1 LTAQARSK
9 LSGYRLQSATPFG
22 EAPLTNVPSPPQL
35 EFVFGADV
43 KVDQALSVGDVGKG
57 TRRFVPIAGGEA
69 SGPKLKGKV
78 LPGGG
83 DWQTI
88 RDDGVAELEA
98 RYTVE
103 TDDGALIFVRNY
115 GLRHGPPEIIAA
127 LAAGKAVDH
136 GSYYFRGAT
145 FFETSAGQYVWLT
158 RQIIVCVG
166 EREPAR
172 VSLKFYQ
179 VL

>member
-1 LTAQARSK
+1 MTD
-9 LSGYRLQSATPFG
+9 T
-22 EAPLTNVPSPPQL
+22 PSPPQL

-43 KVDQALSVGDVGKG
+43 KVDQPLSVGDVGKG
-57 TRRFVPIAGGEA
+57 TRRFVPIAGGKA
-69 SGPKLKGKV
+69 SGPKLNGKV

-83 DWQTI
+83 DWQII

-98 RYTVE
+98 RYTLQ

-115 GLRHGPPEIIAA
+115 GLRHGPPEVIAA
-127 LAAGKAVDH
+127 LATGKAVDH
-136 GSYYFRGAT
+136 ASYYFRGAT
-145 FFETSAGQYVWLT
+145 FFETSAAGYLWLA

-166 EREPAR
+166 EREPTR
-172 VSLKFYQ
+172 VRLKFYQ

>member
-1 LTAQARSK
+1 MTDA
-9 LSGYRLQSATPFG
+9 
-22 EAPLTNVPSPPQL
+22 PSPPPL
-35 EFVFGADV
+35 EFIFAADV
-43 KVDQALSVGDVGKG
+43 RVDPALDVGNVAKG
-57 TRRFVPIAGGEA
+57 ARRFVPIAGGEVA
-69 SGPKLKGKV
+69 GPRVNGKV

-98 RYTVE
+98 RYTLR

-115 GLRHGPPEIIAA
+115 GLRHGSPEVIAA
-127 LAAGKAVDH
+127 LAAGHKVDH

-145 FFETSAGQYVWLT
+145 FFETSAAQYVWLT
-158 RQIIVCVG
+158 RQIVVCAG
-166 EREPAR
+166 EREPDR
-172 VSLKFYQ
+172 VRLKFYQ